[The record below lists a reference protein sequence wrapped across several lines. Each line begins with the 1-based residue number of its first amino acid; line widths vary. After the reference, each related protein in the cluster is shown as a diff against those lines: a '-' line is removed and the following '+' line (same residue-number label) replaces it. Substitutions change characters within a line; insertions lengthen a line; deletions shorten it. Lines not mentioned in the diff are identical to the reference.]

1 MDANVTAS
9 KFVYHY
15 NESWHAKC
23 MYQRASIFKE
33 PNLSLNRN
41 HRQMNLVECRCEM
54 QTELTIHSTACHQ
67 QFIQESESAVEVN
80 MGLKINTVIHDQ
92 TAILACEGPI
102 VRGEEINVLYG
113 KVIMQHSSIVILDL
127 SGVTRMDAA
136 GLGIL
141 VACYQ
146 ALLVNQRRFVLQ
158 NPSAHVADLL
168 QRTKLHLLFEI
179 VNSAEERELSA
190 AYHGAAS

>member
-23 MYQRASIFKE
+23 MYQRARIFAE
-33 PNLSLNRN
+33 PNLTLNRN
-41 HRQMNLVECRCEM
+41 HIQMNLECRCRM
-54 QTELTIHSTACHQ
+54 QTDVTIHNANCHHK
-67 QFIQESESAVEVN
+67 FIHEPQNAVEGN
-80 MGLKINTVIHDQ
+80 MRLKINTVIHDQ
-92 TAILACEGPI
+92 TAILVCEGPI

-113 KVIMQHSSIVILDL
+113 KVILQHSSIVILDL

-146 ALLVNQRRFVLQ
+146 ALLINQRRLVLQ
-158 NPSAHVADLL
+158 NPSAHVSDLL
-168 QRTKLHLLFEI
+168 HRTNLHLLFEI
-179 VNSAEERELSA
+179 VGSDHEQDQFAM
-190 AYHGAAS
+190 YQGAAI

>member
-1 MDANVTAS
+1 
-9 KFVYHY
+9 
-15 NESWHAKC
+15 
-23 MYQRASIFKE
+23 
-33 PNLSLNRN
+33 
-41 HRQMNLVECRCEM
+41 
-54 QTELTIHSTACHQ
+54 
-67 QFIQESESAVEVN
+67 

-113 KVIMQHSSIVILDL
+113 KVILQRCSIVILDL
-127 SGVTRMDAA
+127 GGVTRMDAA

-179 VNSAEERELSA
+179 VNSDEENELYA

>member
-1 MDANVTAS
+1 
-9 KFVYHY
+9 
-15 NESWHAKC
+15 
-23 MYQRASIFKE
+23 
-33 PNLSLNRN
+33 
-41 HRQMNLVECRCEM
+41 M
-54 QTELTIHSTACHQ
+54 QTEVTIHNASCHKN
-67 QFIQESESAVEVN
+67 FIHESENAVEGN

-92 TAILACEGPI
+92 TAILVCEGPI

-113 KVIMQHSSIVILDL
+113 KVILQHSSIVVLDL

-146 ALLVNQRRFVLQ
+146 ALLINQRRLVLQ

-168 QRTKLHLLFEI
+168 HRTNLHRLFEI
-179 VNSAEERELSA
+179 VGSDQEQDQYAM
-190 AYHGAAS
+190 YHGAAI